1 MNKKTGPKEPA
12 FHSEYS
18 LLPETALRANQIGT
32 PMYYTGKPCVRGHLS
47 PRYAS
52 SANCIECIE
61 QKRSIAG
68 KNMRVGAKFR
78 SQAQN
83 ELAMQAL
90 ARGEKTYIGKPC
102 PVGHVERRAST
113 GNCIECEAQNN
124 KKRKKQV
131 KWKRIFDLYRLTQSD
146 LELMIYDQNNQCEI
160 CSISFDKIN
169 MHIDHCH
176 ATGKVRALLCS
187 RCNQAIGLMEEDAS
201 RFDKAGKYLMRFCDA
216 S

>member
-1 MNKKTGPKEPA
+1 MNKKMGPKAPI
-12 FHSEYS
+12 FHPEHS
-18 LLPETALRANQIGT
+18 LLPETALRANQIGA

-52 SANCIECIE
+52 SKNCIECIE
-61 QKRSIAG
+61 QKREIAG
-68 KNMRVGAKFR
+68 RNMRGGAKFR

-90 ARGEKTYIGKPC
+90 ARGEKTYIGNRC

-124 KKRKKQV
+124 KKRKDRV
-131 KWKRIFDLYRLTQSD
+131 KWKRIFSLYNLTQD
-146 LELMIYDQNNQCEI
+146 TLGAMIVDQNNQCGI
-160 CSISFDKIN
+160 CSISFDKMN

-176 ATGKVRALLCS
+176 TTGKVRSLLCS
-187 RCNQAIGLMEEDAS
+187 RCNQAIGLMDESIEKLEMAVV
-201 RFDKAGKYLMRFCDA
+201 YLKRFCHA